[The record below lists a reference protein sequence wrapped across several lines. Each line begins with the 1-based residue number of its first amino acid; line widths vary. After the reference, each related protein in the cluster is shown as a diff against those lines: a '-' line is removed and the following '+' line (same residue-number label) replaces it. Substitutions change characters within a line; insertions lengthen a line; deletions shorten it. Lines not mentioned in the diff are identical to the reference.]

1 MVASAGVTAEVV
13 SLQIVVAQLHRLR
26 PAADE
31 EIEMMKILRRHGS
44 KDSGR
49 RKLRR
54 ERAKGTRDGA
64 RIYVCRDGRGRIV
77 ASR

>member
-1 MVASAGVTAEVV
+1 
-13 SLQIVVAQLHRLR
+13 
-26 PAADE
+26 
-31 EIEMMKILRRHGS
+31 MMKILRRHGS
-44 KDSGR
+44 KGGGR

-77 ASR
+77 ASRSQAAYSACSFP